1 MATVEVETEQQ
12 KKPEEPG
19 GWRGKK
25 RELFPGTVCKLLI
38 ILDYKGFKSGV
49 YRGRIAV
56 MVGCDSEAGEKALP
70 ERHWAGRQA

>member
-1 MATVEVETEQQ
+1 LVY
-12 KKPEEPG
+12 
-19 GWRGKK
+19 
-25 RELFPGTVCKLLI
+25 KLLI
-38 ILDYKGFKSGV
+38 LLDYKGFKSGV